1 MQGGRQRPLSVDV
14 GVVVGGGD
22 RRGRAGNGVFRGRK
36 LVPRVG
42 IGSEFSL
49 CWGETAVGSWSAWAH
64 KRLTREGVMCK
75 SDINQRG

>member
-1 MQGGRQRPLSVDV
+1 MQGGRQRLLSVDV

-42 IGSEFSL
+42 IGSEFGP
-49 CWGETAVGSWSAWAH
+49 CWGARAH
-64 KRLTREGVMCK
+64 KRLTREWVNL
-75 SDINQRG
+75 I